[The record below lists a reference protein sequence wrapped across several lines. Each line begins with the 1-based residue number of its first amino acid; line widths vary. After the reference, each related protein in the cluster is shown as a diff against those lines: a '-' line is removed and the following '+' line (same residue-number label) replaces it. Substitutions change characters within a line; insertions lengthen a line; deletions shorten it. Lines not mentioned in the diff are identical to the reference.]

1 MSEAP
6 EADLL
11 EDAVLA
17 GRGNTVVRVDFTLS
31 CGYRQSAVM
40 DNAEEK
46 NRRLC
51 RHQRGMLNYP
61 PPSLSTAALYV
72 QIFKDDST
80 VYSPPRLVPSY
91 NMNPS
96 V

>member
-31 CGYRQSAVM
+31 GRYRQSAVM
-40 DNAEEK
+40 DNAERRIGG
-46 NRRLC
+46 NRMVVRC
-51 RHQRGMLNYP
+51 
-61 PPSLSTAALYV
+61 
-72 QIFKDDST
+72 
-80 VYSPPRLVPSY
+80 
-91 NMNPS
+91 
-96 V
+96 

>member
-17 GRGNTVVRVDFTLS
+17 GRGNTVVWVDFTLS

-40 DNAEEK
+40 INAEEK

-51 RHQRGMLNYP
+51 RRQWE
-61 PPSLSTAALYV
+61 
-72 QIFKDDST
+72 IEWW
-80 VYSPPRLVPSY
+80 
-91 NMNPS
+91 
-96 V
+96 